1 MNLDTTTTEWDY
13 IVIGAGSAG
22 SVLANRLSADPA
34 NRVLLLES
42 GGRDLSPYIHVPAA
56 IIRAIGNRKLDW
68 CYLAEPDASRGGKV
82 DLWPAGRVLG
92 GSSSINGMM
101 FVRGQKGDFDR
112 WAAMG
117 CEGWSYA
124 DVLPY
129 FQRAES
135 TSLGDGR
142 YRGRSGPLRVGSL
155 RSTHPLAGIFVNA
168 AVERGIPFNEDY
180 NGAGQLGVAYSQV
193 TQARGWRMSAARA
206 YLWPAWRRANLRIET
221 HATCERLIAD
231 GQRITAVEYRK
242 DGRLQRARARRTIV
256 LSAGVI
262 GSPRLLM
269 LSGIGPAAELER
281 HGIPVLLDSPEVGAN
296 LADHPE
302 GMVGIDVNV
311 PTYNTEINS
320 WRVGLHALNWLVFGR
335 GPATS
340 PYPHAVA
347 FLKSD
352 EALAEPDVQVQLG
365 PYAFSFTED
374 GVVPY
379 HRPAISASVNI
390 SYPRNRGHVRLRSA
404 DVSAPP
410 VIQHELLSDSH
421 DMRLMIEACRRVREI
436 FRAPAF
442 DRYRL
447 AERLPGEEVESDQQ
461 WADYLRRTAFLGY
474 HGVST
479 CRMGQDAGAVV
490 DPKLR
495 LRGMDGLHIVD
506 ASVMPGLISGNTHGT
521 VVMIAERAAD
531 LILGRAHTPV
541 ATEKG

>member
-1 MNLDTTTTEWDY
+1 MPDNTTEWDY

-34 NRVLLLES
+34 NRVLLLEA
-42 GGRDLSPYIHVPAA
+42 GGADISPYIHVPAA
-56 IIRAIGNRKLDW
+56 IIRAIGNRNLDW

-117 CEGWSYA
+117 CEGWSYE

-129 FQRAES
+129 FRRAES
-135 TSLGDGR
+135 TTLGDDR
-142 YRGRSGPLRVGSL
+142 YRGRNGPLHVGPL
-155 RSTHPLAGIFVNA
+155 RSTHPLAEIFVNA

-180 NGAGQLGVAYSQV
+180 NGVRQLGVAYSQV
-193 TQARGWRMSAARA
+193 TQSRGWRMSTSRA
-206 YLWPAWRRANLRIET
+206 YLWPAWRRGNLRIET
-221 HATCERLIAD
+221 RASCDRLVPD
-231 GQRITAVEYRK
+231 GRRITAVEYRK
-242 DGRLQRARARRTIV
+242 NGRTYRASARKSIV

-262 GSPRLLM
+262 GSPKLLM
-269 LSGIGPAAELER
+269 LSGVGPAAELER
-281 HGIPVLLDSPEVGAN
+281 HGIPVLLDSPGVGAN

-311 PTYNTEINS
+311 STYNTEINS
-320 WRVGLHALNWLVFGR
+320 WRVAIHAMNWLVFGR

-352 EALAEPDVQVQLG
+352 ESLAEPDVQVQLG

-390 SYPRNRGHVRLRSA
+390 SYPQNRGRVRLRSA
-404 DVSAPP
+404 DVDAPP
-410 VIQHELLSDSH
+410 LIEHELLADGH
-421 DMRLMIEACRRVREI
+421 DMRLMIEACKRVREI

-447 AERLPGEEVESDQQ
+447 DERLPGEAVNTDEQ

-479 CRMGQDAGAVV
+479 CRMGQDAEAVV
-490 DPKLR
+490 DPMLR
-495 LRGMDGLHIVD
+495 LRGLDGLHVVD

-531 LILGRAHTPV
+531 LILGRTPRRYQP
-541 ATEKG
+541 EEG